1 MTLRTDGIIIREQ
14 TTGEQDRLVTVLTRD
29 MGLIKAFVNGG
40 RNPKNKNV
48 SATDLLCYADY
59 TIDKTKK
66 DVYIIKEATAKQVF
80 FNLRNDIT
88 NLSLAQYLAE
98 LARDFSPKEERCDEF
113 LSLLLNSLHL
123 LCTGTKSDLLIKT
136 VTELRYCC
144 IAGFMPSIVG
154 CNSCGEYEK
163 GSMYLNPKKGTLFCE
178 SCNTDT
184 EGVKLTAGMLYALRH
199 ICFSTPDKIYSFSL
213 GEDSLLALGAITE
226 RYVKSLTFKQYKT
239 LDFYKTMRSI

>member
-1 MTLRTDGIIIREQ
+1 MTVRTDGIIIREQ

-29 MGLIKAFVNGG
+29 KGLIKAFVNGG

-59 TIDKTKK
+59 TIEKTKK
-66 DVYIIKEATAKQVF
+66 DVYIIKEATPKQVF

-98 LARDFSPKEERCDEF
+98 LARDFSPKEEKSDEF
-113 LSLLLNSLHL
+113 LSLLLNSLHF
-123 LCTGTKSDLLIKT
+123 LCTGTKTDLLIKA

-144 IAGFMPSIVG
+144 LAGFMPSVVG

-163 GSMYLNPKKGTLFCE
+163 GNMFLNPKTGALFCE

-184 EGVKLTAGMLYALRH
+184 NTVKLTPGILYAIRH
-199 ICFSTPDKIYSFSL
+199 ICFSTPDKIFSFSL
-213 GEDSLLALGAITE
+213 GEDSLSALGAISE
-226 RYVKSLTFKQYKT
+226 KYARSLTFKQYKT
-239 LDFYKTMRSI
+239 LEFYKTMRNL